1 MFFVNYFFRVIDKL
15 LCDGGLLWGGG
26 VATVIQGD
34 NAGPYQDI
42 KFKKMDM
49 GTSGSSYA
57 TYEFTVSFYI
67 S

>member
-1 MFFVNYFFRVIDKL
+1 ME
-15 LCDGGLLWGGG
+15 GG

-57 TYEFTVSFYI
+57 TSECTVSFYI